1 MGIKGLLLKHISSD
15 LLTSNFQ
22 CIHSCAVISASPRS
36 CSQLC
41 SDMVFSL
48 TESGAAND
56 AEAIPYSVEAEMAL
70 LGTLLYDNEVY
81 HKISG
86 IVQAIHFYDGVNLRV
101 FEAISSLIEHGKLA
115 DAIVLKNR
123 FSQDETL
130 EDIGG
135 VRYIATLVD
144 NAPPGSTAPDFAKLI
159 FDLAMRRELIRLAD
173 KIDKEA
179 KNPNSDADAQAQISS
194 AESQL
199 YSLAEIGG
207 TQSGFVT
214 FDSAL
219 IKSIEMAG
227 AAFSRDGHLSGTATG
242 LTDLDRQLG
251 GMHRS
256 DLIILAGRPSMGKTS
271 LATNIA
277 FNIAKKFKRER
288 DENGIEKTTEGGV
301 ATRLLAE
308 HSQVPSHKIRRGD
321 ITAEQYEHI
330 RDSADEINRIPL
342 HIDDTGG
349 ISIGALSARARRLKR
364 MVGLDMIVVD
374 YLQLLTGGAGMNSN
388 TNRVQEVS
396 MITQGLKALA
406 KELDIPVLALA
417 QLSRQVEQRDDKR
430 PQLSDLRESGSIEQD
445 ADVVMFVY
453 REEYYVARSEPSEG
467 TEEHLKWQEDMEQLH
482 GKAEVIIGKQRHGP
496 IGTVKLS
503 FNPDLTKFGN
513 LAQDDRYDGGH

>member
-1 MGIKGLLLKHISSD
+1 MAYIPDNDTGI
-15 LLTSNFQ
+15 
-22 CIHSCAVISASPRS
+22 ASELDSTPQ
-36 CSQLC
+36 SQ
-41 SDMVFSL
+41 
-48 TESGAAND
+48 
-56 AEAIPYSVEAEMAL
+56 EAEQAL
-70 LGTLLYDNEVY
+70 LGALLYDNEVY
-81 HKISG
+81 HRISG
-86 IVQAIHFYDGVNLRV
+86 IVQAKHFYNPIHVRIFDSI
-101 FEAISSLIEHGKLA
+101 AILIERGNLA

-130 EDIGG
+130 VDIGG
-135 VRYIATLVD
+135 VEYLALLLD
-144 NAPPGSTAPDFAKLI
+144 NAPPGSTAPEYAKLI
-159 FDLAMRRELIRLAD
+159 LDMSMRRELIRLAD
-173 KIDKEA
+173 EMKGDA
-179 KNPNSDADAQAQISS
+179 TNPDSDTNSQEQINK

-199 YSLAEIGG
+199 YSLAELGG
-207 TQSGFVT
+207 TQSGFVS
-214 FDSAL
+214 FENAL
-219 IKSIEMAG
+219 IKSIEMAS
-227 AAFSRDGHLSGTATG
+227 AAYSRDGHLSGTSTG
-242 LTDLDRQLG
+242 LMDLDRQLG

-277 FNIAKKFKRER
+277 FNIAKKFKREK
-288 DENGIEKTTEGGV
+288 DDNGIEKTTEGGV
-301 ATRLLAE
+301 VGFFSLEMSSEQLATRLLAE
-308 HSQVPSHKIRRGD
+308 HSTVPSHKIRRGD

-330 RDSADEINRIPL
+330 RDSAEEINRIPL

-374 YLQLLTGGAGMNSN
+374 YLQLLTGGAGMNSS

-467 TEEHLKWQEDMEQLH
+467 TEEHLKWQEEMEQLH
-482 GKAEVIIGKQRHGP
+482 GKAEVIVGKQRHGP
-496 IGTVKLS
+496 IGTIKLS
-503 FNPDLTKFGN
+503 FNPELTKFGN
-513 LAQDDRYDGGH
+513 LAQDDRFDGGH

>member
-1 MGIKGLLLKHISSD
+1 
-15 LLTSNFQ
+15 
-22 CIHSCAVISASPRS
+22 
-36 CSQLC
+36 
-41 SDMVFSL
+41 MVF
-48 TESGAAND
+48 TADND
-56 AEAIPYSVEAEMAL
+56 AGLTPELDTTPHSSEAEQAL
-70 LGTLLYDNEVY
+70 LGALLYDNEVY
-81 HKISG
+81 HRVSG
-86 IVQAIHFYDGVNLRV
+86 IVQAKHFYNPIHLRI
-101 FEAISSLIEHGKLA
+101 FDSIASLIEHGKLA

-130 EDIGG
+130 VDIGG
-135 VRYIATLVD
+135 VEYLALLLD
-144 NAPPGSTAPDFAKLI
+144 NAPAGSTATEYAKLI
-159 FDLAMRRELIRLAD
+159 FDLAMRRELIRLGD
-173 KIDKEA
+173 EIKFEA
-179 KNPNSDADAQAQISS
+179 TNPDSEEDAQAQITK

-199 YSLAEIGG
+199 YNLAEIGG

-214 FDSAL
+214 FENAL
-219 IKSIEMAG
+219 IKSIEMAS

-242 LTDLDRQLG
+242 LDDLDRQLG

-277 FNIAKKFKRER
+277 FHIAKKYKTER
-288 DENGIEKTTEGGV
+288 DEAGIEKTAEGGV
-301 ATRLLAE
+301 VGFFSLEMSSEQLATRLLAE
-308 HSQVPSHKIRRGD
+308 QSTVPSHKIRRGD
-321 ITAEQYEHI
+321 ITAQQYEHI
-330 RDSADEINRIPL
+330 RDSADEISRIPL

-349 ISIGALSARARRLKR
+349 LSIGALSARARRLKR

-374 YLQLLTGGAGMNSN
+374 YLQLLTGGKSMSSS

-445 ADVVMFVY
+445 ADVVMFVF
-453 REEYYVARSEPSEG
+453 REEYYLARSEPSEG
-467 TEEHLKWQEDMEQLH
+467 TEEHLQWQEEMEKLH

-503 FNPDLTKFGN
+503 FNPELTKFGN
-513 LAQDDRYDGGH
+513 LAQDDRYEGQGF

>member
-1 MGIKGLLLKHISSD
+1 MLLVSPNLAYTISMAFIADNDTGI
-15 LLTSNFQ
+15 TSELDSTPQ
-22 CIHSCAVISASPRS
+22 
-36 CSQLC
+36 SQ
-41 SDMVFSL
+41 
-48 TESGAAND
+48 
-56 AEAIPYSVEAEMAL
+56 EAEQAL
-70 LGTLLYDNEVY
+70 LGALLYDNEVY
-81 HKISG
+81 HRISG
-86 IVQAIHFYDGVNLRV
+86 IVQAKHFYNPIHIRIFDSIAV
-101 FEAISSLIEHGKLA
+101 LIERGNLA

-130 EDIGG
+130 VDIGG
-135 VRYIATLVD
+135 VEYLALLLD
-144 NAPPGSTAPDFAKLI
+144 NAPPGSTAPEYAKLI
-159 FDLAMRRELIRLAD
+159 LDMSMRRELIRLAD
-173 KIDKEA
+173 DMKGEA
-179 KNPNSDADAQAQISS
+179 TNPDSEENAQIQITK

-199 YSLAEIGG
+199 YNLAEIGG
-207 TQSGFVT
+207 TQSGFVS
-214 FDSAL
+214 FENAL
-219 IKSIEMAG
+219 IKSIEMAS
-227 AAFSRDGHLSGTATG
+227 AAYSRDGHLSGTSTG
-242 LTDLDRQLG
+242 LIDLDRQLG

-277 FNIAKKFKRER
+277 FNIAKKFKREK
-288 DENGIEKTTEGGV
+288 DDNGIEKTTAGGV
-301 ATRLLAE
+301 VGFFSLEMSSEQLATRLLAE
-308 HSQVPSHKIRRGD
+308 HSTVPSHKIRRGD

-330 RDSADEINRIPL
+330 RDSADEISRLPL

-396 MITQGLKALA
+396 MITQGLKSLA

-467 TEEHLKWQEDMEQLH
+467 TEEHLKWQEEMEQLH
-482 GKAEVIIGKQRHGP
+482 GKAEVIVGKQRHGP
-496 IGTVKLS
+496 IGTIKLS

-513 LAQDDRYDGGH
+513 LAQDDRFDGGH

>member
-1 MGIKGLLLKHISSD
+1 
-15 LLTSNFQ
+15 
-22 CIHSCAVISASPRS
+22 
-36 CSQLC
+36 
-41 SDMVFSL
+41 MVF
-48 TESGAAND
+48 TADND
-56 AEAIPYSVEAEMAL
+56 AGLTPELDTTPQSPEAEQAL
-70 LGTLLYDNEVY
+70 LGALLYDNEIY
-81 HKISG
+81 HRVSG
-86 IVQAIHFYDGVNLRV
+86 IVQAKHFYNPIHLRIYDSI
-101 FEAISSLIEHGKLA
+101 ASLIEHGKLA

-130 EDIGG
+130 VDIGG
-135 VRYIATLVD
+135 VEYLALLLD
-144 NAPPGSTAPDFAKLI
+144 NAPAGSTATEYAKLI
-159 FDLAMRRELIRLAD
+159 FDLAMRRELIRLGD
-173 KIDKEA
+173 EIKHEA
-179 KNPNSDADAQAQISS
+179 TNPDSEDDAQSQITK

-199 YSLAEIGG
+199 YNLAEIGG

-214 FDSAL
+214 FESAL
-219 IKSIEMAG
+219 IKSIEMAS
-227 AAFSRDGHLSGTATG
+227 AAFARDGHLSGTATG
-242 LTDLDRQLG
+242 LVDLDRQLG

-277 FNIAKKFKRER
+277 FHIAKKFRTER
-288 DENGIEKTTEGGV
+288 DEAGIEKTAEGGV
-301 ATRLLAE
+301 VGFFSLEMSSEQLATRLLAE
-308 HSQVPSHKIRRGD
+308 QSTVPSHKIRRGD
-321 ITAEQYEHI
+321 ITAQQYEHI
-330 RDSADEINRIPL
+330 RDSADEISRIPL

-349 ISIGALSARARRLKR
+349 LSIGALSARARRLKR

-374 YLQLLTGGAGMNSN
+374 YLQLLTGGNSMSSS

-445 ADVVMFVY
+445 ADVVMFVF
-453 REEYYVARSEPSEG
+453 REEYYLARSEPSEG
-467 TEEHLKWQEDMEQLH
+467 TEEHLQWQEEMEKLH

-503 FNPDLTKFGN
+503 FNPELTKFGN
-513 LAQDDRYDGGH
+513 LAQDDRYDGGGF

>member
-1 MGIKGLLLKHISSD
+1 MAFIQDNDTG
-15 LLTSNFQ
+15 LTSELDSTPQ
-22 CIHSCAVISASPRS
+22 
-36 CSQLC
+36 SQ
-41 SDMVFSL
+41 
-48 TESGAAND
+48 
-56 AEAIPYSVEAEMAL
+56 EAEQAL
-70 LGTLLYDNEVY
+70 LGALLYDNEVY
-81 HKISG
+81 HRISG
-86 IVQAIHFYDGVNLRV
+86 IVQAKHFYNPIHVRIFDSIAV
-101 FEAISSLIEHGKLA
+101 LIERGNLA

-130 EDIGG
+130 VDIGG
-135 VRYIATLVD
+135 VEYLALLLD
-144 NAPPGSTAPDFAKLI
+144 NAPPGSTAPEYAKLI
-159 FDLAMRRELIRLAD
+159 FDLAMRRELIRLGEEIKA
-173 KIDKEA
+173 EA
-179 KNPNSDADAQAQISS
+179 TDPDSEDDAQDQINK

-199 YSLAEIGG
+199 YNLAELGG
-207 TQSGFVT
+207 TQSGFVS
-214 FDSAL
+214 FENAL
-219 IKSIEMAG
+219 IKSIEMAS
-227 AAFSRDGHLSGTATG
+227 AAFSRDGHLSGTSTG
-242 LTDLDRQLG
+242 LVDLDRQLG

-288 DENGIEKTTEGGV
+288 DDNGIEKTTEGGV
-301 ATRLLAE
+301 VGFFSLEMSSEQLATRLLAE

-330 RDSADEINRIPL
+330 RDSAEEINRIPL

-374 YLQLLTGGAGMNSN
+374 YLQLLTGGAGMNSS

-513 LAQDDRYDGGH
+513 LAQDDRFDGGH

>member
-1 MGIKGLLLKHISSD
+1 MAFIADNDSGISFELDS
-15 LLTSNFQ
+15 TPQ
-22 CIHSCAVISASPRS
+22 
-36 CSQLC
+36 SQ
-41 SDMVFSL
+41 
-48 TESGAAND
+48 
-56 AEAIPYSVEAEMAL
+56 EAEQAL
-70 LGTLLYDNEVY
+70 IGALLYDNEVY
-81 HKISG
+81 HRVSG
-86 IVQAIHFYDGVNLRV
+86 IVQAKHFYNPIHIRIFDSI
-101 FEAISSLIEHGKLA
+101 AILIERGNLA

-130 EDIGG
+130 VDIGG
-135 VRYIATLVD
+135 VEYLALLLD
-144 NAPPGSTAPDFAKLI
+144 NAPPGSTAPEYAKLI
-159 FDLAMRRELIRLAD
+159 FDMAMRRELIRLGDDIKA
-173 KIDKEA
+173 EA
-179 KNPNSDADAQAQISS
+179 TDPDSEANAQTQITK

-199 YSLAEIGG
+199 YNLAELGG
-207 TQSGFVT
+207 TQSGFVS
-214 FDSAL
+214 FENAL
-219 IKSIEMAG
+219 IKSIEMAS
-227 AAFSRDGHLSGTATG
+227 AAYSRDGHLSGTSTG
-242 LTDLDRQLG
+242 LVDLDRQLG

-256 DLIILAGRPSMGKTS
+256 DLVILAGRPSMGKTS

-277 FNIAKKFKRER
+277 FNIAKKFKREK
-288 DENGIEKTTEGGV
+288 DDNGIEKTTEGGV
-301 ATRLLAE
+301 VGFFSLEMSSEQLATRLLAE

-467 TEEHLKWQEDMEQLH
+467 TEEHLKWQEEMELLH

-513 LAQDDRYDGGH
+513 LAQDDRFGGGH

>member
-1 MGIKGLLLKHISSD
+1 MAFIADNDTGI
-15 LLTSNFQ
+15 TSELDSTPQ
-22 CIHSCAVISASPRS
+22 
-36 CSQLC
+36 SQ
-41 SDMVFSL
+41 
-48 TESGAAND
+48 
-56 AEAIPYSVEAEMAL
+56 EAEQALIGAL
-70 LGTLLYDNEVY
+70 LFDNEIY
-81 HKISG
+81 HRISG
-86 IVQAIHFYDGVNLRV
+86 IVQAKHFYNPVHVRIFDSIAV
-101 FEAISSLIEHGKLA
+101 LIERGNLA

-130 EDIGG
+130 VDIGG
-135 VRYIATLVD
+135 VEYLALLLD
-144 NAPPGSTAPDFAKLI
+144 NAPPGSTAPEYAKLI
-159 FDLAMRRELIRLAD
+159 LDMAMRRELIRLAD
-173 KIDKEA
+173 GIKGEA
-179 KNPNSDADAQAQISS
+179 TDPDSEQNAQTQITT

-207 TQSGFVT
+207 TQSGFVS
-214 FDSAL
+214 FENAL
-219 IKSIEMAG
+219 IKSIEMAS
-227 AAFSRDGHLSGTATG
+227 AAFSRDGHLSGTSTG
-242 LTDLDRQLG
+242 LIDLDRQLG

-277 FNIAKKFKRER
+277 FNIAKKFKREK
-288 DENGIEKTTEGGV
+288 DDNGIEKTTEGGV
-301 ATRLLAE
+301 VGFFSLEMSSEQLATRLLAE

-330 RDSADEINRIPL
+330 RDSADEISRLPL

-374 YLQLLTGGAGMNSN
+374 YLQLLTGGAGMNAN
-388 TNRVQEVS
+388 ANRVQEVS
-396 MITQGLKALA
+396 MITQGLKSLA
-406 KELDIPVLALA
+406 KELDVPVLALA

-496 IGTVKLS
+496 IGTIKLS

-513 LAQDDRYDGGH
+513 LAQDDRFDGGH